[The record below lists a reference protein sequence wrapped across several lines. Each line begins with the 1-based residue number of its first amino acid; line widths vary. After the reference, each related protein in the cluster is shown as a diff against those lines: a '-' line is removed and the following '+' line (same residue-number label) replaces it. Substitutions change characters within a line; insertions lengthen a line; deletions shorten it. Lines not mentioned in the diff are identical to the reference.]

1 MAMGPTL
8 RAAKYGKLGAGLEG
22 KMIIIL
28 KPYMYKAA
36 TLRV

>member
-1 MAMGPTL
+1 MVMGPTL
-8 RAAKYGKLGAGLEG
+8 RPTKYGKLGAGLEG

-36 TLRV
+36 TLGV